1 MRKPLR
7 HISSPTRGDAAR
19 PHALRCGGCSAVRSL
34 RLGSVSVGLR
44 GHVLCIH
51 TYTEAAMWVV
61 RALGRPDMEGKQDAA
76 SVSFCSGCWPL
87 RSTPKKLSPLE
98 AGLRCQPI
106 IFWVGG
112 AGPINL
118 RPVFSD
124 TNRANRT
131 GQPIITKEIVRRNY
145 FCAGAAV
152 RGVRILYC
160 LIVGVTTSVP
170 VFSMPRHAADDEA
183 PRRCWFG
190 DGSRVV
196 RSSGLFPETASVH
209 SGVSL
214 NNFKFGLVIV
224 PASGPA
230 ASHPAARLWLSHP
243 LTSAGAGKFSF
254 MVSSFPEPERWCWTT
269 TVPGT
274 GFLGF
279 TSSASGG
286 AIDIRTDAAMTVD
299 SSNCVKLR
307 KPVASVHHSPVPCK
321 IRTAQ
326 RQAVYWGKTWAGD
339 FSMWALGVAL
349 RSGNFCDATQRRS
362 VHIFETNVP
371 VSSVTSFC
379 DVRFFCTDDRNTA
392 SVSFCKFWQGVS
404 GSSHDVPG
412 RLFVQKHL
420 LAGGPCERT
429 ISLRVLSADSRKD
442 RCRRTL
448 EPKFCNAYKFLV

>member
-1 MRKPLR
+1 MKKTRE
-7 HISSPTRGDAAR
+7 HISSGTRTDAFRPCAR
-19 PHALRCGGCSAVRSL
+19 RCGGCSAVRVLSL
-34 RLGSVSVGLR
+34 CGVSGGAW

-51 TYTEAAMWVV
+51 TYAEAAMWVV
-61 RALGRPDMEGKQDAA
+61 RALGRSGMEGKQDAA
-76 SVSFCSGCWPL
+76 SVYFCSGCWPGW
-87 RSTPKKLSPLE
+87 STPKKLSPLE
-98 AGLRCQPI
+98 PGLQCQPI

-145 FCAGAAV
+145 FCAGAV
-152 RGVRILYC
+152 HDVIWYCHIIGVMYAA
-160 LIVGVTTSVP
+160 P
-170 VFSMPRHAADDEA
+170 VFSMPHYAADDEA
-183 PRRCWFG
+183 PRRG
-190 DGSRVV
+190 
-196 RSSGLFPETASVH
+196 SSGNNSRFDASCGPHPRIASAH
-209 SGVSL
+209 SGVIFH
-214 NNFKFGLVIV
+214 NFKFRLEID
-224 PASGPA
+224 PTSGCECF
-230 ASHPAARLWLSHP
+230 PAARLRLSHP

-274 GFLGF
+274 GFLEF

-326 RQAVYWGKTWAGD
+326 RQAVYWGKIWAGD

-392 SVSFCKFWQGVS
+392 SVSFCKFWQGVIA
-404 GSSHDVPG
+404 DMQPI
-412 RLFVQKHL
+412 FND
-420 LAGGPCERT
+420 EREYAQLMSDLDRIEEET
-429 ISLRVLSADSRKD
+429 LTDEGCSLTEK
-442 RCRRTL
+442 
-448 EPKFCNAYKFLV
+448 N

>member
-1 MRKPLR
+1 MKYVRQ
-7 HISSPTRGDAAR
+7 HISSGAGADARRTHRPATICYGEKLAGPFIHKPTRLIRRID
-19 PHALRCGGCSAVRSL
+19 
-34 RLGSVSVGLR
+34 GLR
-44 GHVLCIH
+44 ERVISSQAGTEKTNMRSSTAIRFYPVANLAISPLFSIH
-51 TYTEAAMWVV
+51 SSGVQPE
-61 RALGRPDMEGKQDAA
+61 RPGRPRRTQRRGAESGNYPASRERDAI
-76 SVSFCSGCWPL
+76 SL
-87 RSTPKKLSPLE
+87 
-98 AGLRCQPI
+98 
-106 IFWVGG
+106 G
-112 AGPINL
+112 AEQ
-118 RPVFSD
+118 
-124 TNRANRT
+124 
-131 GQPIITKEIVRRNY
+131 GQPD
-145 FCAGAAV
+145 CPHPS
-152 RGVRILYC
+152 C
-160 LIVGVTTSVP
+160 VTTIGGS
-170 VFSMPRHAADDEA
+170 A
-183 PRRCWFG
+183 PFISTQTPFH
-190 DGSRVV
+190 D
-196 RSSGLFPETASVH
+196 T
-209 SGVSL
+209 
-214 NNFKFGLVIV
+214 KFCLVKV
-224 PASGPA
+224 DPTSGPER
-230 ASHPAARLWLSHP
+230 PAARLWLSHP